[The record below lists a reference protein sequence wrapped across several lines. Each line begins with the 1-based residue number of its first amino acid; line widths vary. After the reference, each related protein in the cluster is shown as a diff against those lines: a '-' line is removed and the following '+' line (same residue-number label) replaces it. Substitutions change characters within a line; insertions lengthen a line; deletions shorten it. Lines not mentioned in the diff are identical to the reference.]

1 MKSLKSIAVFCGS
14 SSGSRKEYEEGAR
27 ALGSAMAAKGI
38 TLVYGGGGKGLMGT
52 IAASVRKNGGHVIG
66 ILPEAMDIPSVRKN
80 SQETEL
86 IIVPGMHERKKAM
99 YERADAFIA
108 LPGGIG
114 TIEEISEI
122 YTWRQLGYHNK
133 NIALLNTAGYWD
145 PFIQMIDKGVAEGF
159 ISEEVRR
166 LLIADDN
173 IDFTKAQIFNTRLKD
188 IDLSTCII
196 QGLSTTLVDIKGAI
210 INELQIMDLAY
221 LLNIK
226 IKD

>member
-52 IAASVRKNGGHVIG
+52 IAASVRENGGHVIG
-66 ILPEAMDIPSVRKN
+66 VLPEAMDIPSVRKN

-114 TIEEISEI
+114 TIEELSEI
-122 YTWRQLGYHNK
+122 YTWRQLGYHEK
-133 NIALLNTAGYWD
+133 NIGLLNISGYWD
-145 PFIQMIDKGVAEGF
+145 PFLEMLDKGVEEGF
-159 ISEEVRR
+159 ISSPLRSIVIAENNPETLIDR
-166 LLIADDN
+166 LEKES
-173 IDFTKAQIFNTRLKD
+173 F
-188 IDLSTCII
+188 
-196 QGLSTTLVDIKGAI
+196 
-210 INELQIMDLAY
+210 ELPPKL
-221 LLNIK
+221 
-226 IKD
+226 